1 MELTLQKDEIIN
13 SFLAPIAKTT
23 DQCILTVKGDKMTCL
38 SHNVENGLIMYGTY
52 NLGGNYDPEF
62 NLNVGDIKRLIRVLD
77 LIDESTIN
85 LKVESN
91 KLAYKSKKVK
101 FNYHLMEDI
110 IMHKSSIKPE
120 KINNFQYTTEFT
132 IGSKRIQE
140 ILKGSAFSIDSNKMY
155 LYTEDGIVY
164 ADLADHSTPNTDS
177 VAFEFGETFTGSPI
191 AKPMA
196 LHLDAVRLL
205 AGVKF
210 DSVTIKVNGDL
221 GIVLFELTT
230 ANALIKY
237 ILSTRIS

>member
-1 MELTLQKDEIIN
+1 MELILQKDEIIN

-62 NLNVGDIKRLIRVLD
+62 NINVGDIKRLIRVLECLQED
-77 LIDESTIN
+77 QIT

-91 KLAYKSKKVK
+91 KLAYKSKTVK

-110 IMHKSSIKPE
+110 IMHRSSIKPD

-132 IGSKRIQE
+132 IGNKRIQE
-140 ILKGSAFSIDSNKMY
+140 ILKGSVFAIDSNKMY
-155 LYTEDGIVY
+155 LYTEDGKVF
-164 ADLADHSTPNTDS
+164 ADLADHTTPNTDS
-177 VAFEFGETFTGSPI
+177 IAFEFAEAFTGTPI
-191 AKPMA
+191 IKPMA
-196 LHLDAVRLL
+196 LHLEAIRLL

-210 DSVTIKVNGDL
+210 DSVKIRVNIDL